1 VLPEVG
7 VLGPPPEE
15 SGRRTNLAFRKLKVL
30 AWAAVRGVV
39 GVVVAGG
46 ATVSRPGL
54 RPLSIA
60 VLQII
65 SKVDPPSL
73 VVELGQVLFVIAAW
87 ISVGETPLLMASW
100 MLL

>member
-1 VLPEVG
+1 MSVTALKIKSGDEPVLPEVG

-46 ATVSRPGL
+46 RHGLATGL
-54 RPLSIA
+54 EAI
-60 VLQII
+60 
-65 SKVDPPSL
+65 VDCC
-73 VVELGQVLFVIAAW
+73 FANN
-87 ISVGETPLLMASW
+87 
-100 MLL
+100 